1 MKSIT
6 IHNLEDPLD
15 TLIRQKAKID
25 GNSLNKTVKNLLA
38 QALQVPSQD
47 EEERKEDFLE
57 FFVVWSENDEAVF
70 FTRIRELDIIHQEDW
85 Q

>member
-15 TLIRQKAKID
+15 TLIRQKARND
-25 GNSLNKTVKNLLA
+25 GTSLNKTVKNLLA

-47 EEERKEDFLE
+47 EKERKEDFLE
-57 FFVVWSENDEAVF
+57 FFGVWSENDEAEF
-70 FTRIRELDIIHQEDW
+70 CTRIRDLNIIHQEDW

>member
-15 TLIRQKAKID
+15 TLIRQKANND
-25 GNSLNKTVKNLLA
+25 GTSLNKTVKNLLA
-38 QALQVPSQD
+38 QALQVPSQT
-47 EEERKEDFLE
+47 EEERKKDFLE
-57 FFVVWSENDEAVF
+57 FFGVWSETDEAEF
-70 FTRIRELDIIHQEDW
+70 CTRTRELNIIHQEDW

>member
-15 TLIRQKAKID
+15 TLIRQKAKND
-25 GNSLNKTVKNLLA
+25 GTSLNKTVKNLLA
-38 QALQVPSQD
+38 QALQVPSQT
-47 EEERKEDFLE
+47 EEERRKDFLE
-57 FFVVWSENDEAVF
+57 LFGTWSETDENEF
-70 FTRIRELDIIHQEDW
+70 RMRTRELDIIHQEDW